1 MPELDHARGT
11 GSCMAHRIL
20 PSPYPH
26 LRTSISRST
35 RKRPPR
41 SLGEGGQV
49 NSHQDPP
56 VAAGFQQDNQDLKDL
71 AQLVNLT
78 VRGSMNY

>member
-1 MPELDHARGT
+1 
-11 GSCMAHRIL
+11 
-20 PSPYPH
+20 
-26 LRTSISRST
+26 
-35 RKRPPR
+35 
-41 SLGEGGQV
+41 
-49 NSHQDPP
+49 